1 MSNHRFYILSFLF
14 HNIENKIKRPLLF
27 LLVIEEIE
35 WFQWFMQ
42 MTTKMENDSQE
53 LQFNVHH
60 IIERLL
66 ENSSSQSLPI
76 SQEEIVRLGDKSK
89 EIFLNQP
96 IFLELST
103 PIKICGEY
111 IMRIYSIS
119 NIRDFPR

>member
-1 MSNHRFYILSFLF
+1 
-14 HNIENKIKRPLLF
+14 
-27 LLVIEEIE
+27 
-35 WFQWFMQ
+35 MQ
-42 MTTKMENDSQE
+42 MTTEMENDSQE
-53 LQFNVHH
+53 LQFNVDH

-76 SQEEIVRLGDKSK
+76 SQEEIVRLGGKSK

-111 IMRIYSIS
+111 IMRIYFIS